1 MRWSRMVTL
10 IGAHA
15 EGEVGRVVTGGIAT
29 PAGATMAERLV
40 SLREDEP
47 LRRFLVGEPRG
58 AAQMSTNLLVAPA
71 RPEAD
76 AGFLIVQPD
85 GVHAMSGSNA
95 ICVTTVLLE
104 TGMVPMREPLSEVI
118 LDTAAGLVRA
128 RAECADGRCA
138 RVSLDMP
145 PSFAWKLDHPL
156 EVEGLGRIAVDVAYG
171 GAFYVLADA
180 AALGIRIGASE
191 ARRLVDLGDRIKR
204 AALDQIEVAHPEIP
218 ALDRIEYVMFCAE
231 EDGVLR
237 NATVIHPGRIDRSPC
252 GTGSAARLAVMQ
264 ARGRASPGDRLSFRS
279 IIDSRFDSE
288 LLGIA
293 TVGEHRAVLPRI
305 AGRAWIYSHEQLG
318 LDPSDPWPGGFTL
331 GDTWGPAS
339 G

>member
-15 EGEVGRVVTGGIAT
+15 EGEIGRVVTGGVAD
-29 PAGATMAERLV
+29 PPGATMAEKLEA
-40 SLREDEP
+40 LRADET

-58 AAQMSTNLLVAPA
+58 AAQMSTNLLVAPT

-104 TGMVPMREPLSEVI
+104 TGMVPMREPLSEVV

-145 PSFAWKLDHPL
+145 PSFVCRLDHPL
-156 EVEGLGRIAVDVAYG
+156 EVEGLGTIAVDVAYG
-171 GAFYVLADA
+171 GAFYVLVDA
-180 AALGIRIGASE
+180 AALGLAIAPGE
-191 ARRLVDLGDRIKR
+191 ARRLVDLGDRIKK
-204 AALDQIEVAHPEIP
+204 AALAQVEVVHPEVP
-218 ALDRIEYVMFCAE
+218 ALDRIEYVMVCAE
-231 EDGVLR
+231 EAGVLR

-252 GTGSAARLAVMQ
+252 GTGSAARLAVMR
-264 ARGRASPGDRLSFRS
+264 ARGRAGPGDRLAFRS
-279 IIDSRFDSE
+279 IIDSRFDAE
-288 LLGIA
+288 ILGLGAVGGGTA
-293 TVGEHRAVLPRI
+293 TLSRI
-305 AGRAWIYSHEQLG
+305 SGRGWIYSHEQLG
-318 LDPSDPWPGGFTL
+318 IDPTDPYPGGFTL
-331 GDTWGPAS
+331 GDTWGPAI